1 MKLHVQVTAN
11 SNTITAYGADYI
23 EVNRVRH
30 TGAMI
35 LAGEGPV
42 RIWSPAGFEQLRPE
56 DLGEILALD
65 PELVL
70 IGTGAT
76 HRFLAPAL
84 LRPLI
89 DKGVGFEVMGTP
101 AACRTFNILMGE
113 GRHVVAALLL
123 ARPAADSEGS
133 L

>member
-1 MKLHVQVTAN
+1 LKLHVQVTAN
-11 SNTITAYGADYI
+11 SNTVTGYGHDYI

-30 TGAMI
+30 ADAMI
-35 LAGEGPV
+35 LTGDGPV
-42 RIWSPAGFEQLRPE
+42 RAWSAAGFEQLRPE
-56 DLGEILALD
+56 DFAAVLALE

-84 LRPLI
+84 VRPLI
-89 DKGVGFEVMGTP
+89 EKGVGFEVMGTP

-123 ARPAADSEGS
+123 PAAAAESGGS
-133 L
+133 V